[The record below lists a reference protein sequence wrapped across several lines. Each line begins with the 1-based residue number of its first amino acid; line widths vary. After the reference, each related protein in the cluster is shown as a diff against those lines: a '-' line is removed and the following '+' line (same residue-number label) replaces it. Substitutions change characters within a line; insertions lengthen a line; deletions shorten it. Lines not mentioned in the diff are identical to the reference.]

1 MPISPSGDDDTPYL
15 SGRTDGGRAR
25 RAALE
30 VPVRLRAGAAS
41 CAGVTK
47 NIGPGGMFVATVR
60 PLSVGE
66 RVTVTLKMNEGD
78 PEPVEALTE
87 VRWCRRFD
95 ELDGQGPPGVGLRFI
110 DTPLRAAILRNEL
123 WRSRG

>member
-1 MPISPSGDDDTPYL
+1 MPIPRNDDDTPYL
-15 SGRTDGGRAR
+15 GGRTDSGRSG

-30 VPVRLRAGAAS
+30 VPVQLRAGGAV

-47 NIGPGGMFVATVR
+47 NIGSGGVFVATAR

-66 RVTVTLKMNEGD
+66 RVNVTLKMKGD
-78 PEPVEALTE
+78 PEPVEALAE
-87 VRWCRRFD
+87 VRWCRPFE
-95 ELDGQGPPGVGLRFI
+95 ELDDRLPPGVGLRFI
-110 DTPLRAAILRNEL
+110 DTPLRAAILTNEL